1 MTIYAITN
9 NNLLAVVEWGES
21 PLRAPTGGETAHTV
35 SDASRPI
42 IEAQTPK
49 YTKVVSGA
57 FVAMTT
63 AERDAV
69 DAYLEQKSLD
79 NLEGDS
85 NTRLVTDYTDLPN
98 PPPRGGVIVGI
109 INGPDTTPCI
119 AISALG
125 AWRYINIDGSF

>member
-9 NNLLAVVEWGES
+9 NALLAVVDWGES
-21 PLRAPTGGETAHTV
+21 PLRSPTSGETAHTV

-42 IEAQTPK
+42 IEAESPK
-49 YTKVVSGA
+49 YTKVVAGA

-63 AERDAV
+63 VERQAID
-69 DAYLEQKSLD
+69 DYLEQKSLD

-85 NTRLVTDYTDLPN
+85 NTRLVTNYTDLPN
-98 PPPRGGVIVGI
+98 PPPRGGVIVGV
-109 INGPDTTPCI
+109 INGPDSGPCL

-125 AWRYINIDGSF
+125 AWRYINTDGSF